1 MNSKDMK
8 DLIELAA
15 SSGKKTNLDSRRSP
29 AQLVKLLLDMAESD
43 PVAEF
48 SGSNAMDAFRNMS
61 PGARQRVTSFNITKN
76 SIKVSFDSLVN
87 IVRLLDK
94 IIDLSRY
101 RQQICDDPAL
111 GLEDDEEV
119 IRERVEALAK
129 KAGIKIRHNTK
140 QKVEGGKGDE

>member
-15 SSGKKTNLDSRRSP
+15 SSGKKTNLDSRRAP
-29 AQLVKLLLDMAESD
+29 AQLVKMLLDMAESD

-48 SGSNAMDAFRNMS
+48 TGSNAMDAFRNMS

-111 GLEDDEEV
+111 GLEDDEEA

-129 KAGIKIRHNTK
+129 KAGVKIRSLR
-140 QKVEGGKGDE
+140 QKDHD